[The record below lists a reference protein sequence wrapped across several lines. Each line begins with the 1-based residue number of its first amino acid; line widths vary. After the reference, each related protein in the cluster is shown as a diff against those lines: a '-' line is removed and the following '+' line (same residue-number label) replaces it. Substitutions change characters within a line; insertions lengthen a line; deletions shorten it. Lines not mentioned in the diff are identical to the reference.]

1 MENILEIK
9 NLSVGYGDV
18 EIVKDVTFS
27 VKKGEIMGI
36 VGESGCGKSTLLSS
50 ILQLKGS
57 SGTVKNGSIL
67 FKNTDLLTMKKEEW
81 KKVRGE
87 HLGVVFQDPGS
98 TLDPLMKIG
107 KQFLEV
113 MAVHGQKDRK
123 QAEKKILSIFEKLN
137 LDQGKRILNS
147 YPYELSGGMNQR
159 VAIALAMVLDP
170 EIIIADEPTSALDV
184 TVQVQVVETLMK
196 LREEFGTTIIIVTHN
211 MGVVARMA
219 DTVGVMYHGVMV
231 EYGDTKKVLK
241 QPMHPY
247 TCALINAI
255 PVLMGNMPV
264 GLEGRAPAFLKDERG
279 CSFRYRCKY
288 CGERCDEKKYQ
299 LKEYEKNHFASC
311 DCGYKGGPG
320 YGRTDFEGRKSSQSV

>member
-9 NLSVGYGDV
+9 NLSVGYGDI

-211 MGVVARMA
+211 MGVVARME
-219 DTVGVMYHGVMV
+219 DTVEVIYHGIII
-231 EYGDTKKVLK
+231 E
-241 QPMHPY
+241 
-247 TCALINAI
+247 
-255 PVLMGNMPV
+255 
-264 GLEGRAPAFLKDERG
+264 
-279 CSFRYRCKY
+279 
-288 CGERCDEKKYQ
+288 
-299 LKEYEKNHFASC
+299 
-311 DCGYKGGPG
+311 
-320 YGRTDFEGRKSSQSV
+320 